1 MSKYSRK
8 ELEEEL
14 REFKYEKERVREIV
28 GQIGGKKS
36 QKLNTTINIVFLVV
50 VLFVFSLGTI
60 FHMIDYTISL
70 EIGLLLLSLKIAWM
84 IRKQEKVNHFQFWVL
99 TSLEFRQNEISKK
112 INSLDNIFK
121 GTCYKYGKNSKNKI

>member
-14 REFKYEKERVREIV
+14 REFKYEKERVRKIV

-36 QKLNTTINIVFLVV
+36 QKLNTAINIVFLVV
-50 VLFVFSLGTI
+50 VLCVFVLGTI
-60 FHMIDYTISL
+60 FHMIDYTLSL

-112 INSLDNIFK
+112 IKNLDNLLS
-121 GTCYKYGKNSKNKI
+121 GTRYKYNTNSKNKI